1 MKNSLTRIAGAGEA
15 SAALYEIEHCM
26 LGWRDRQL
34 IIDDVTVIV
43 LDRATIEFSVEWG
56 KLTFSWWDGERAE
69 CWRVIEYS
77 VLPGEVRLLAVRGM
91 GAEKSFFRLRSPEV
105 LRDQPST
112 VEAGEMRGRY
122 RALLGSL
129 IAEAYPGAR
138 VDRSTGGRTQ
148 TPEGMSVPSPYAR
161 LVVRL
166 RNERAL
172 VIGVQS
178 EESKQTVDDIVAA
191 GIVWLRGHN
200 LRRSRTP
207 ASRLAFCL
215 PRGRSS
221 TALERLALIDS
232 AKAGAAID
240 VFEVDETV
248 PEIVPVRPLAQY
260 ELLNLRPRDLE
271 WPAPAPLDTPW
282 HEALTGPAP
291 DLIEVRVKP
300 FSRRVSYSINGLEF
314 ASVGGEGYAECRF
327 GVAGATDRQYLT
339 GRNLHRLEALIA
351 EILDRRRAGT
361 PDPRHPFY
369 RLRTE
374 AWLESMIRRDISRL
388 DPSLDERYVYSQIPA
403 WRGDERSVIDLL
415 SITLD
420 GRLAVI
426 EIKAAEDFHLP
437 LQGLDYWLRIEQARV
452 AGELRRRKL
461 FPGVEPADAS
471 PLLFLVAPAL
481 RFHRSFRLV
490 AGCLDPDIEA
500 FQIGINSSWR
510 DEIRVRTRIRVN
522 GD

>member
-1 MKNSLTRIAGAGEA
+1 MKNNLIRIAGDA
-15 SAALYEIEHCM
+15 SAALYEIERCM
-26 LGWRDRQL
+26 LGWRDRQMV
-34 IIDDVTVIV
+34 IDDVTVIGS
-43 LDRATIEFSVEWG
+43 DRASIEFSVDWG

-77 VLPGEVRLLAVRGM
+77 IQPGEVRLLAVRGM
-91 GAEKSFFRLRSPEV
+91 GAEKCFFRIRSPEV
-105 LRDQPST
+105 LRAQPSAAT
-112 VEAGEMRGRY
+112 VEADEMRGRY

-129 IAEAYPGAR
+129 IAEACPGAR
-138 VDRSTGGRTQ
+138 IERSTGGRTQ

-166 RNERAL
+166 RRETAL
-172 VIGVQS
+172 VIGAQS
-178 EESKQTVDDIVAA
+178 EESKQTVDDIIAA

-200 LRRSRTP
+200 LGRSRNP
-207 ASRLAFCL
+207 ASRLVYCL
-215 PRGRSS
+215 PRGRSA

-232 AKAGAAID
+232 KKSGAGIE

-260 ELLNLRPRDLE
+260 ELLDLRPRNLE
-271 WPAPAPLDTPW
+271 WPGPAPLNTPW

-300 FSRRVSYSINGLEF
+300 FTRRISYSINGLEF
-314 ASVGGEGYAECRF
+314 ASVGGEGECRF

-339 GRNLHRLEALIA
+339 GRNLHLLEALIT

-374 AWLESMIRRDISRL
+374 AWLESRIRRDISRL
-388 DPSLDERYVYSQIPA
+388 DASLDERFVYSQIPA

-437 LQGLDYWLRIEQARV
+437 LQGLDYWLRIEQSRAG
-452 AGELRRRKL
+452 GELRRRKL
-461 FPGVEPADAS
+461 FSGVEPADAS

-510 DEIRVRTRIRVN
+510 DEIRVRTRTRVN